1 MLMGLYSQI
10 GRQVVQEIVL
20 TCCSTNIARKGLSK
34 HVCSHA
40 HTNKIAHVYTHVHTH
55 THLHAQV
62 EQWVMFDDTTVST
75 IGSWEAVLTKCSK
88 GRIQPCLLFYELPLH

>member
-1 MLMGLYSQI
+1 MDMCAG
-10 GRQVVQEIVL
+10 
-20 TCCSTNIARKGLSK
+20 TF
-34 HVCSHA
+34 A
-40 HTNKIAHVYTHVHTH
+40 HILHTRTHTHTHTHVHTH